1 MHMRN
6 KVFYA
11 DIMEAVRICRSCYN
25 FRDFW
30 IIRNMSNISILSIKD
45 EAYICYIVVY
55 ITEQCV
61 SIYAGKI
68 VGMDYN

>member
-1 MHMRN
+1 
-6 KVFYA
+6 
-11 DIMEAVRICRSCYN
+11 
-25 FRDFW
+25 
-30 IIRNMSNISILSIKD
+30 MSNISILSIKD

-68 VGMDYN
+68 VGMDYNWKNTSELDLLITSVPGILGDLR